1 VCRCDLGID
10 KTAIEELQVLSHILS
25 RHEIRNNCFIYGE
38 NISNQKFRPGGV
50 YYLSTSAKLYS
61 EIGQNYCIIC
71 NFDRWGYGV

>member
-38 NISNQKFRPGGV
+38 NISNQK
-50 YYLSTSAKLYS
+50 
-61 EIGQNYCIIC
+61 I
-71 NFDRWGYGV
+71 